1 MLKRYYFKRSSSMSF
16 IHYMRIYGIV
26 AFLVIAATSSALA
39 AENST
44 VPGAST
50 QLSEARTKPVE
61 LNGDYFTGYLTDTGN
76 ILTSPAR
83 WNRSDW
89 LEASL
94 VMGVAVGLYTQ
105 DDHIQRWVQKHKN
118 TTTSNV
124 SDDAKKIY
132 LLSYPALVGLGAYGY
147 LGSDNKAKTTFL
159 LSAESFVITGVF
171 VQVLKHTTGRHRP
184 YTGDPHDTWSFGYTS
199 NGSYQAFPSG
209 DASAAFSIAT
219 VVATEYD
226 NMIVPPLVYGAA
238 TLTALERVHNNA
250 HWSSDVFVAAAIGY
264 FTGKAVVASHAK
276 QSNLSFMPLIDGKDT
291 GVLISGR
298 F

>member
-1 MLKRYYFKRSSSMSF
+1 
-16 IHYMRIYGIV
+16 MRIYGIV
-26 AFLVIAATSSALA
+26 AFLVLAATSSALA
-39 AENST
+39 GEDAI
-44 VPGAST
+44 VPAAST
-50 QLSEARTKPVE
+50 QSSDSRTTSVA
-61 LNGDYFTGYLTDTGN
+61 LNGDYFMGYLTDTGN

-83 WNRSDW
+83 WSRSDW

-118 TTTSNV
+118 ATTSNLA
-124 SDDAKKIY
+124 DDAKKIY
-132 LLSYPALVGLGAYGY
+132 LLSFPAVVGLGAYGY

-159 LSAESFVITGVF
+159 LSIESFVITGAF

-199 NGSYQAFPSG
+199 NGSYQSFPSG
-209 DASAAFSIAT
+209 DASTAFAIAS
-219 VVATEYD
+219 VVAAEYD

-238 TLTALERVHNNA
+238 TLMALERVHNNA
-250 HWSSDVFVAAAIGY
+250 HWSSDVFVASAIGY
-264 FTGKAVVASHAK
+264 FTGKAVVASHTK
-276 QSNLSFMPLIDGKDT
+276 QSNLSFEPIINGKDV
-291 GVLISGR
+291 GFMVNSR

>member
-1 MLKRYYFKRSSSMSF
+1 MSF
-16 IHYMRIYGIV
+16 MHYMKIYGIV
-26 AFLVIAATSSALA
+26 AFLVLASTSSALA
-39 AENST
+39 GEDAMAAADS
-44 VPGAST
+44 AQS
-50 QLSEARTKPVE
+50 SESRTTSVA
-61 LNGDYFTGYLTDTGN
+61 LNGDYFKGYLTDTRN

-83 WNRSDW
+83 WSRSDW

-118 TTTSNV
+118 ATTSNV

-132 LLSYPALVGLGAYGY
+132 LLSYPALAGLGAYGY
-147 LGSDNKAKTTFL
+147 MSSDNKAKTTFL
-159 LSAESFVITGVF
+159 LSIESFVITGVF

-184 YTGDPHDTWSFGYTS
+184 YTGDSHDSWSFGYTS
-199 NGSYQAFPSG
+199 NGSYQSFPSG

-219 VVATEYD
+219 VVASEYS

-250 HWSSDVFVAAAIGY
+250 HWASDIFVASVIGY
-264 FTGKAVVASHAK
+264 LTGKAVVASHSK
-276 QSNLSFMPLIDGKDT
+276 QSNLSFEPIIDGKDV
-291 GVLISGR
+291 GFMVNSR